1 MDPRFHGDD
10 KYSTM
15 KYLNPLRFFYFHLLL
30 LQLEEYDS
38 GRFINS
44 VLNTKGIP
52 PSRDFRKPLKYTAK
66 IKLIMALSSLLVFFL
81 SFFVSN
87 LFSNNLYKIISLVFM
102 YTLGLYFSYIF
113 LIIINIL
120 LYPVDMFIKEIMVFF
135 AKNKLKKLTLNQ
147 YKYDSGLART
157 DSRRLP
163 GTGLKIIGVAGSY
176 GKTGMKDLI
185 ATVLEEKYH
194 VVKTPESFNTPIG
207 IAKTILSQV
216 DDKTEVLVIE
226 MGEYYSGDIRNI
238 CKIAPPQIGVI
249 TGINEAHFERL
260 KSIDNS
266 IRTIFEIAQNM
277 KSDGILVLNGKDR
290 NIKNNY
296 KKFLSDQETYLYSA
310 KGKMEFN
317 EDAPGFI
324 YQKMFFPVL
333 GQYNLDKID
342 GVIHIA
348 KKLGLTDQEVQ
359 SGLKK
364 IKTPAHRLQPVLNRE
379 KNILVIDDS
388 YNGNPD
394 GVEEAIKT
402 LSLFKK
408 RRKIFVTPGLVE
420 IGTKSRVVHERI
432 GKRLNDVID
441 LVILVKNSMTPYI
454 ENGLVESGFNKKNII
469 WFNSMMEA
477 QNNLGSILKSG
488 DVVLFQNDW
497 PDNYV

>member
-1 MDPRFHGDD
+1 MNH
-10 KYSTM
+10 Y
-15 KYLNPLRFFYFHLLL
+15 NPIRFFYFHHLL
-30 LQLEEYDS
+30 LQLEEYDTA
-38 GRFINS
+38 RFIKAVS
-44 VLNTKGIP
+44 NTKGVP

-66 IKLIMALSSLLVFFL
+66 IKLIMALNSLLIFLL

-87 LFSNNLYKIISLVFM
+87 FFSNNPYKIVILVFI
-102 YTLGLYFSYIF
+102 YALGLYFSYIL
-113 LIIINIL
+113 LIIINTL
-120 LYPVDMFIKEIMVFF
+120 LYPVDIFIKELMVFF
-135 AKNKLKKLTLNQ
+135 AKNKLKKQKNI
-147 YKYDSGLART
+147 
-157 DSRRLP
+157 
-163 GTGLKIIGVAGSY
+163 KIIGVAGSY

-185 ATVLEEKYH
+185 ATVLEEKYQ

-207 IAKTILSQV
+207 IARTILTQV
-216 DDKTEVLVIE
+216 DEKTEILVIE
-226 MGEYYSGDIRNI
+226 MGEYYSGDIKNI

-249 TGINEAHFERL
+249 TGINEAHLERL
-260 KSIDNS
+260 RSIDNS
-266 IRTIFEIAQNM
+266 VKTIFEIAQNM
-277 KSDGILVLNGKDR
+277 KPDGILVLNGKDK

-296 KKFLSDQETYLYSA
+296 KKFISDQEVYIYSA
-310 KGKMEFN
+310 KGKIEFN

-324 YQKMFFPVL
+324 YQRMFFPVL

-342 GVIHIA
+342 GAIHIA

-359 SGLKK
+359 NGLKK

-420 IGTKSRVVHERI
+420 MGAESEQIHQRI
-432 GKRLNDVID
+432 GKRLNDVLDI
-441 LVILVKNSMTPYI
+441 VILIKNSVTPGI
-454 ENGLVESGFNKKNII
+454 EKGLTRAGFDEKNII
-469 WFNSMMEA
+469 WFDSMMEA
-477 QNNLGSILKSG
+477 QNNLGLILRSG